1 MIEES
6 ELKLEKDW
14 RISGEARTPSR
25 DEREPMTAA
34 IAVRTE
40 EDTLHWLAL
49 SLTVGLGPRKARDL
63 LTRFGSPQAIF
74 RASASELESFGLHS
88 GTARNL
94 ASGVAFEEAAAQHER
109 LKQSGA
115 TLIPMDDPLYP
126 EQLREIYDPPITL
139 FVKGRVELLETV
151 MVAIIGSR
159 RATAYG
165 KAVSQK
171 LAAELCAAGVTVTS
185 GMARGIDTAAHEASL
200 QAKGGTI
207 AVFGCG
213 LDLIYPTENRKLAAR
228 IALDGLLLSEYPFGS
243 PAYPQNFPVRNRI
256 ISGLSAGV
264 VVVEG
269 AQYSGSS
276 ITARLALDQG
286 REVFAV
292 PGNITSGMSYG
303 PNLLIRQGAHLV
315 IQTSDIL
322 DELPEQARLQLAASR
337 KDKIQDEPAQQE
349 LSYGEAPAATKELA
363 KQVVKQLRPDTPTA
377 LDDLLDALPGASA
390 SETIAV
396 LFDLEL
402 MGLVK
407 QLPGKSYILVW

>member
-1 MIEES
+1 M
-6 ELKLEKDW
+6 
-14 RISGEARTPSR
+14 P
-25 DEREPMTAA
+25 AA
-34 IAVRTE
+34 VAVRTE
-40 EDTLHWLAL
+40 EETLHWLAL
-49 SLTVGLGPRKARDL
+49 SLTAGLGPRRARDL
-63 LTRFGSPQAIF
+63 LARYGSPQAIF
-74 RASASELESFGLHS
+74 RTSASELEAFGLHS
-88 GTARNL
+88 GLARNL

-109 LKQSGA
+109 LKQAGA
-115 TLIPMDDPLYP
+115 VLVPFDDPLYP
-126 EQLREIYDPPITL
+126 EQLREIYDPPVAL
-139 FVKGRVELLETV
+139 FAKGRVELLETV

-171 LAAELCAAGVTVTS
+171 IAAELCAAGVTVTS

-200 QAKGGTI
+200 QARGGTI
-207 AVFGCG
+207 AVYGCG

-228 IALDGLLLSEYPFGS
+228 IALEGLLLSEYPFGS

-256 ISGLSAGV
+256 ISGLSSGV

-292 PGNITSGMSYG
+292 PGNITSTMSYG

-315 IQTSDIL
+315 LQTSDIL
-322 DELPEQARLQLAASR
+322 DELPEPVRMKLAAAREQRS
-337 KDKIQDEPAQQE
+337 DTQEPQQPD
-349 LSYGEAPAATKELA
+349 LPYGDAPAATKELA
-363 KQVVKQLRPDTPTA
+363 KRVVKLLHPDTPTP
-377 LDDLLDALPGASA
+377 LDNLLESLPGASA

-407 QLPGKSYILVW
+407 QLPGKSYVLVW

>member
-1 MIEES
+1 M
-6 ELKLEKDW
+6 
-14 RISGEARTPSR
+14 P
-25 DEREPMTAA
+25 AA
-34 IAVRTE
+34 VAVRTE
-40 EDTLHWLAL
+40 EETLHWLAL
-49 SLTVGLGPRKARDL
+49 SLTAGLGPRKARDL
-63 LTRFGSPQAIF
+63 LARYGSPQAIF
-74 RASASELESFGLHS
+74 RTSASELEAFGLHS

-94 ASGVAFEEAAAQHER
+94 ASGLAFEEAATQHER
-109 LKQSGA
+109 LKQAGA
-115 TLIPMDDPLYP
+115 ALIPFDDPLYP
-126 EQLREIYDPPITL
+126 EQLREIYDPPIAL
-139 FVKGRVELLETV
+139 FAKGRVELLETV

-171 LAAELCAAGVTVTS
+171 LATELCAAGVTVTS

-200 QAKGGTI
+200 QAKGATI

-228 IALDGLLLSEYPFGS
+228 IALEGLLLSEYPFGS

-256 ISGLSAGV
+256 ISGLSSGV

-276 ITARLALDQG
+276 ITARLALDHG

-292 PGNITSGMSYG
+292 PGNITSTMSYG
-303 PNLLIRQGAHLV
+303 PNLLIRQGAQLV
-315 IQTSDIL
+315 LQTSDIL
-322 DELPEQARLQLAASR
+322 DGLPEQARLCLAASR
-337 KDKIQDEPAQQE
+337 KERQEPEQQE
-349 LSYGEAPAATKELA
+349 LSYSEAPAATKELA
-363 KQVVKQLRPDTPTA
+363 KKVVKLLRPDTPTA
-377 LDDLLDALPGASA
+377 LDDLLDSLPGASA

-402 MGLVK
+402 MGLVR
-407 QLPGKSYILVW
+407 QMPGKSYVLVW

>member
-1 MIEES
+1 M
-6 ELKLEKDW
+6 
-14 RISGEARTPSR
+14 A
-25 DEREPMTAA
+25 TAA
-34 IAVRTE
+34 AARTE

-49 SLTVGLGPRKARDL
+49 SLTVGLGPRKAHEL
-63 LTRFGSPQAIF
+63 LIRYGTPQAIF
-74 RASASELESFGLHS
+74 RTPASELEAFGLHS

-94 ASGVAFEEAAAQHER
+94 ASGVAFEEAATQHQR
-109 LKQSGA
+109 LKQAGA
-115 TLIPMDDPLYP
+115 VLIPLDDPLYP
-126 EQLREIYDPPITL
+126 EQLREIYDPPIAL
-139 FVKGRVELLETV
+139 FAKGRVELLATV
-151 MVAIIGSR
+151 MLGIIGSR

-165 KAVSQK
+165 KAVAQK
-171 LAAELCAAGVTVTS
+171 LAAQLCGEGVTVVS

-200 QAKGGTI
+200 EAKGGTI

-213 LDLIYPTENRKLAAR
+213 LDLTYPTENRKLAAR
-228 IALDGLLLSEYPFGS
+228 IASDGLLLTEYPFGA

-292 PGNITSGMSYG
+292 PGNITSPMSYG
-303 PNLLIRQGAHLV
+303 PNLLLRQGAHLV
-315 IQTSDIL
+315 LQTSDIL
-322 DELPEQARLQLAASR
+322 DELPEQARLQLAAAH
-337 KDKIQDEPAQQE
+337 KQQQEEPAQQE
-349 LSYGEAPAATKELA
+349 LPYGEAPAATKELA
-363 KQVVKQLRPDTPTA
+363 KRVVKLLHPDTPTP
-377 LDDLLDALPGASA
+377 LDNLLDALPGVSA

-402 MGLVK
+402 MGLIK
-407 QLPGKSYILVW
+407 QLPGKSYVLVW

>member
-1 MIEES
+1 M
-6 ELKLEKDW
+6 
-14 RISGEARTPSR
+14 
-25 DEREPMTAA
+25 AA
-34 IAVRTE
+34 VAVRTE
-40 EDTLHWLAL
+40 DETLHWLAL
-49 SLTVGLGPRKARDL
+49 SLTVGLGPRKACDL
-63 LTRFGSPQAIF
+63 LARYGSPQAIF
-74 RASASELESFGLHS
+74 RASASELEAFGLHS

-94 ASGVAFEEAAAQHER
+94 ASGVSFEEAAAQHER
-109 LKQSGA
+109 LKQAGA
-115 TLIPMDDPLYP
+115 ALVPYDDPLYP
-126 EQLREIYDPPITL
+126 EQLRQIYDPPVAL
-139 FVKGRVELLETV
+139 FAKGRLELLGTV

-171 LAAELCAAGVTVTS
+171 LAAELCAAGVTVAS
-185 GMARGIDTAAHEASL
+185 GMARGIDTAAHEAAL
-200 QAKGGTI
+200 QAKGATI

-228 IALDGLLLSEYPFGS
+228 IALEGLLLSEYPFGS

-256 ISGLSAGV
+256 ISGLSSGV

-286 REVFAV
+286 REVFAI
-292 PGNITSGMSYG
+292 PGNITSTMSYG

-322 DELPEQARLQLAASR
+322 DELPEEARLRLAASR
-337 KDKIQDEPAQQE
+337 KEREEPEQQE
-349 LSYGEAPAATKELA
+349 LSYSEAPAATKELA
-363 KQVVKQLRPDTPTA
+363 KKVVKLLRPDTPTP
-377 LDDLLDALPGASA
+377 LDDLLDALPGSSA

-402 MGLVK
+402 MGLVR
-407 QLPGKSYILVW
+407 QMPGKSYVLVW

>member
-1 MIEES
+1 M
-6 ELKLEKDW
+6 
-14 RISGEARTPSR
+14 P
-25 DEREPMTAA
+25 AA
-34 IAVRTE
+34 VSVRTE
-40 EDTLHWLAL
+40 EETLHWLAL

-63 LTRFGSPQAIF
+63 LARYGSPQAIF
-74 RASASELESFGLHS
+74 RASASELTAFGLHG

-94 ASGVAFEEAAAQHER
+94 ASGVAFEEAATQHER
-109 LKQSGA
+109 LKQAGA
-115 TLIPMDDPLYP
+115 TLIPQDDPLYP
-126 EQLREIYDPPITL
+126 EQLREVYDPPIAL
-139 FVKGRVELLETV
+139 FAKGRVELLDTV
-151 MVAIIGSR
+151 MVAVIGSR

-165 KAVSQK
+165 KAVAQK
-171 LAAELCAAGVTVTS
+171 ISAELCAAGVTVTS
-185 GMARGIDTAAHEASL
+185 GMARGIDTAAHESCL
-200 QAKGGTI
+200 QVGGGTI

-256 ISGLSAGV
+256 ISGLSCAV

-292 PGNITSGMSYG
+292 PGNITSTMSYG

-322 DELPEQARLQLAASR
+322 DELPNEARLRLASDQKER
-337 KDKIQDEPAQQE
+337 VQPEQQE

-363 KQVVKQLRPDTPTA
+363 KNVVKMLRADLPIA
-377 LDDLLDALPGASA
+377 LDDLLESLPGASA

-402 MGLVK
+402 MGLVR
-407 QLPGKSYILVW
+407 QLPGKSYVLVW

>member
-1 MIEES
+1 M
-6 ELKLEKDW
+6 
-14 RISGEARTPSR
+14 P
-25 DEREPMTAA
+25 AA
-34 IAVRTE
+34 VAVRTE
-40 EDTLHWLAL
+40 EETLHWLAL

-63 LTRFGSPQAIF
+63 LARYGSPQAIF
-74 RASASELESFGLHS
+74 RASASELTAFGLHG

-94 ASGVAFEEAAAQHER
+94 ASGVAFEEAATQHER
-109 LKQSGA
+109 LKQAGA
-115 TLIPMDDPLYP
+115 TLIPQDDPLYP
-126 EQLREIYDPPITL
+126 EQLREVYDPPIAL
-139 FVKGRVELLETV
+139 FAKGRVELLDTV
-151 MVAIIGSR
+151 MVAVIGSR

-165 KAVSQK
+165 KAVAQK
-171 LAAELCAAGVTVTS
+171 ISAELCAAGATVTS
-185 GMARGIDTAAHEASL
+185 GMARGIDTAAHESCL
-200 QAKGGTI
+200 QVGGGTI

-256 ISGLSAGV
+256 ISGLSCAV

-292 PGNITSGMSYG
+292 PGNITSTMSYG

-322 DELPEQARLQLAASR
+322 DELPNEARLRLASDQKER
-337 KDKIQDEPAQQE
+337 VQPEQQE

-363 KQVVKQLRPDTPTA
+363 KNVVKMLRADLPIA
-377 LDDLLDALPGASA
+377 LDDLLESLPGASA

-402 MGLVK
+402 MGLVR
-407 QLPGKSYILVW
+407 QLPGKSYVLVW

>member
-1 MIEES
+1 M
-6 ELKLEKDW
+6 
-14 RISGEARTPSR
+14 P
-25 DEREPMTAA
+25 AA
-34 IAVRTE
+34 VAVRTE
-40 EDTLHWLAL
+40 EETLHWLAL
-49 SLTVGLGPRKARDL
+49 SLTAGLGPRKARDL
-63 LTRFGSPQAIF
+63 LARYGSPQAIF
-74 RASASELESFGLHS
+74 RTSASELEAFGLHS

-94 ASGVAFEEAAAQHER
+94 ASGVAFEEAATQHDR
-109 LKQSGA
+109 LKQAGA
-115 TLIPMDDPLYP
+115 ALIPFDDPLYP
-126 EQLREIYDPPITL
+126 EQLREIYDPPVAL
-139 FVKGRVELLETV
+139 FAKGRVELLETV

-171 LAAELCAAGVTVTS
+171 LATELCAAGVTVTS

-200 QAKGGTI
+200 QAKGATI

-228 IALDGLLLSEYPFGS
+228 IALEGLLLSEYPFGS

-256 ISGLSAGV
+256 ISGLSSGV

-276 ITARLALDQG
+276 ITARLALDHG

-292 PGNITSGMSYG
+292 PGNITSTMSYG
-303 PNLLIRQGAHLV
+303 PNLLIRQGAQLV

-322 DELPEQARLQLAASR
+322 DGLPEQARLKLAASR
-337 KDKIQDEPAQQE
+337 KERQEPEQQE
-349 LSYGEAPAATKELA
+349 LSYNEAPAATKELA
-363 KQVVKQLRPDTPTA
+363 KKVVKLLRPDTPTA

-402 MGLVK
+402 MGLVR
-407 QLPGKSYILVW
+407 QMPGKSYVLVW

>member
-1 MIEES
+1 M
-6 ELKLEKDW
+6 
-14 RISGEARTPSR
+14 P
-25 DEREPMTAA
+25 AA
-34 IAVRTE
+34 VAVRTE
-40 EDTLHWLAL
+40 EETLHWLAL

-63 LTRFGSPQAIF
+63 LARYGSPQAIF
-74 RASASELESFGLHS
+74 RASASELTAFGLHG

-94 ASGVAFEEAAAQHER
+94 ASGVAFEEAATQHER
-109 LKQSGA
+109 LKQAGA
-115 TLIPMDDPLYP
+115 TLIPQDDPLYP
-126 EQLREIYDPPITL
+126 EQLREVYDPPIAL
-139 FVKGRVELLETV
+139 FAKGRVELLDTV
-151 MVAIIGSR
+151 MVAVIGSR

-165 KAVSQK
+165 KAVAQK
-171 LAAELCAAGVTVTS
+171 ISAELCAAGVTVTS
-185 GMARGIDTAAHEASL
+185 GMARGIDTAAHESCL
-200 QAKGGTI
+200 QVGGGTI

-256 ISGLSAGV
+256 ISGLSCAV

-292 PGNITSGMSYG
+292 PGNITSTMSYG

-322 DELPEQARLQLAASR
+322 DELPNEARLRLASDQKER
-337 KDKIQDEPAQQE
+337 VQPEQQE

-363 KQVVKQLRPDTPTA
+363 KNVVKMLRADLPIA
-377 LDDLLDALPGASA
+377 LDDLLESLPGASA

-402 MGLVK
+402 MGLVR
-407 QLPGKSYILVW
+407 QLPGKSYVLVW

>member
-1 MIEES
+1 M
-6 ELKLEKDW
+6 
-14 RISGEARTPSR
+14 P
-25 DEREPMTAA
+25 AA
-34 IAVRTE
+34 VALRTE
-40 EDTLHWLAL
+40 EETLHWLAL

-63 LTRFGSPQAIF
+63 LARYGSPQAIF
-74 RASASELESFGLHS
+74 RASASELTAFGLHG

-94 ASGVAFEEAAAQHER
+94 ASGVAFEEAATQHER
-109 LKQSGA
+109 LKQAGA
-115 TLIPMDDPLYP
+115 TLIPQDDPLYP
-126 EQLREIYDPPITL
+126 EQLREVYDPPIAL
-139 FVKGRVELLETV
+139 FAKGRVELLDTV
-151 MVAIIGSR
+151 MVAVIGSR

-165 KAVSQK
+165 KAVAQK
-171 LAAELCAAGVTVTS
+171 ISAELCAAGVTVTS
-185 GMARGIDTAAHEASL
+185 GMARGIDTAAHESCL
-200 QAKGGTI
+200 QVGGGTI

-256 ISGLSAGV
+256 ISGLSCAV

-292 PGNITSGMSYG
+292 PGNITSTMSYG

-322 DELPEQARLQLAASR
+322 DELPNEARLRLASDQKER
-337 KDKIQDEPAQQE
+337 VQPEQQE

-363 KQVVKQLRPDTPTA
+363 KNVVKMLRADLPIA
-377 LDDLLDALPGASA
+377 LDDLLESLPGASA

-402 MGLVK
+402 MGLVR
-407 QLPGKSYILVW
+407 QLPGKSYVLVW

>member
-1 MIEES
+1 MYA
-6 ELKLEKDW
+6 LKKKPCT
-14 RISGEARTPSR
+14 GSR
-25 DEREPMTAA
+25 
-34 IAVRTE
+34 
-40 EDTLHWLAL
+40 L
-49 SLTVGLGPRKARDL
+49 SLTAGLGPRKARDL
-63 LTRFGSPQAIF
+63 LARYGSPQAIF
-74 RASASELESFGLHS
+74 RTSASELEAFGLHS

-94 ASGVAFEEAAAQHER
+94 ASGVAFEEAATQHDR
-109 LKQSGA
+109 LKQAGA
-115 TLIPMDDPLYP
+115 ALIPFDDPLYP
-126 EQLREIYDPPITL
+126 EQLREIYDPPVAL
-139 FVKGRVELLETV
+139 FAKGRIELLETV
-151 MVAIIGSR
+151 MVALIGSR

-171 LAAELCAAGVTVTS
+171 LATELCAAGVTVTS

-200 QAKGGTI
+200 QARGATI

-228 IALDGLLLSEYPFGS
+228 IALEGLLLSEYPFGS

-256 ISGLSAGV
+256 ISGLSSGV

-276 ITARLALDQG
+276 ITARLALDHG

-292 PGNITSGMSYG
+292 PGNITSTMSYG
-303 PNLLIRQGAHLV
+303 PNLLIRQGAQLV

-322 DELPEQARLQLAASR
+322 DGLPEQARLKLAASR
-337 KDKIQDEPAQQE
+337 KERQEPEQQE
-349 LSYGEAPAATKELA
+349 LSYNEAPAATKELA
-363 KQVVKQLRPDTPTA
+363 KKVVKLLRPDTPTA
-377 LDDLLDALPGASA
+377 LDDLLDSLPGASA

-402 MGLVK
+402 MGLVR
-407 QLPGKSYILVW
+407 QMPGKSYVLVW

>member
-1 MIEES
+1 MPAATA
-6 ELKLEKDW
+6 
-14 RISGEARTPSR
+14 ARTE
-25 DEREPMTAA
+25 DE
-34 IAVRTE
+34 I
-40 EDTLHWLAL
+40 LHWLAL
-49 SLTVGLGPRKARDL
+49 SLSAGLGPRKARDL
-63 LTRFGSPQAIF
+63 LNRYGTPQAIF
-74 RASASELESFGLHS
+74 RTSASELEGFGLNS
-88 GTARNL
+88 GTARSM

-109 LKQSGA
+109 LKQAGA
-115 TLIPMDDPLYP
+115 ALIALDDPFYP
-126 EQLREIYDPPITL
+126 EQLREIYDPPIAL
-139 FVKGRVELLETV
+139 FAKGRVELLETV
-151 MVAIIGSR
+151 MVGIIGSR

-171 LAAELCAAGVTVTS
+171 IATELCAAGVTVVS

-200 QAKGGTI
+200 QARGGTI
-207 AVFGCG
+207 AVYGCG
-213 LDLIYPTENRKLAAR
+213 LDLVYPTENRKLAAR

-264 VVVEG
+264 LVVEG

-292 PGNITSGMSYG
+292 PGNITSPMSYG

-315 IQTSDIL
+315 LQTSDVL
-322 DELPEQARLQLAASR
+322 DELPETARMQLAASR
-337 KDKIQDEPAQQE
+337 KQRAEGDEPAQQE
-349 LSYGEAPAATKELA
+349 LPYGEAPAATKELA
-363 KQVVKQLRPDTPTA
+363 KRVVKLLRPDTPTP
-377 LDDLLDALPGASA
+377 LDDLVDGLPGASA

-402 MGLVK
+402 MGLIK
-407 QLPGKSYILVW
+407 QLPGKSYVLVW

>member
-1 MIEES
+1 
-6 ELKLEKDW
+6 L
-14 RISGEARTPSR
+14 RTPS
-25 DEREPMTAA
+25 EEEKESMSAA
-34 IAVRTE
+34 VAIRTE

-49 SLTVGLGPRKARDL
+49 SLTAGLGCRKACDL
-63 LTRFGSPQAIF
+63 LNCYGSPQAIF
-74 RASASELESFGLHS
+74 RTSASELERFGLHG

-94 ASGVAFEEAAAQHER
+94 ANGIAFEEAAAQHDR
-109 LKQSGA
+109 LKQAGA
-115 TLIPMDDPLYP
+115 TLIPMDDALYP
-126 EQLREIYDPPITL
+126 EQLREIYDPPIAL
-139 FVKGRVELLETV
+139 FAKGRVELLETV
-151 MVAIIGSR
+151 MVGIIGSR

-165 KAVSQK
+165 KAVAQK
-171 LAAELCAAGVTVTS
+171 LAAELCAAGVTVAS

-200 QAKGGTI
+200 QAQGGTI

-256 ISGLSAGV
+256 ISGLSSGV

-292 PGNITSGMSYG
+292 PGNITSAMSYG

-322 DELPEQARLQLAASR
+322 DELPESARLRLASSR
-337 KDKIQDEPAQQE
+337 KDREPPAQQE
-349 LSYGEAPAATKELA
+349 LPYGEAPAATKELA
-363 KQVVKQLRPDTPTA
+363 KRVVKLLLPDAPTA
-377 LDDLLDALPGASA
+377 LDDLLEALPGASA

-402 MGLVK
+402 MGLIR
-407 QLPGKSYILVW
+407 QLPGKSYVLVW

>member
-1 MIEES
+1 M
-6 ELKLEKDW
+6 
-14 RISGEARTPSR
+14 P
-25 DEREPMTAA
+25 AA
-34 IAVRTE
+34 VAARTE
-40 EDTLHWLAL
+40 EETLHWLAL

-63 LTRFGSPQAIF
+63 LARYGSPQAIF
-74 RASASELESFGLHS
+74 RASASELTAFGLHG

-94 ASGVAFEEAAAQHER
+94 ASGVAFEEAATQHER
-109 LKQSGA
+109 LKQAGA
-115 TLIPMDDPLYP
+115 TLIPQDDPLYP
-126 EQLREIYDPPITL
+126 EQLREVYDPPIAL
-139 FVKGRVELLETV
+139 FAKGRVELLDTV
-151 MVAIIGSR
+151 MVAVIGSR

-165 KAVSQK
+165 KAVAQK
-171 LAAELCAAGVTVTS
+171 ISAELCAAGATVTS
-185 GMARGIDTAAHEASL
+185 GMARGIDTAAHESCL
-200 QAKGGTI
+200 QVGGGTI

-256 ISGLSAGV
+256 ISGLSCAV

-292 PGNITSGMSYG
+292 PGNITSTMSYG

-322 DELPEQARLQLAASR
+322 DELPNEARLRLASDQKER
-337 KDKIQDEPAQQE
+337 VQPEQQE

-363 KQVVKQLRPDTPTA
+363 KNVVKMLRADLPIA
-377 LDDLLDALPGASA
+377 LDDLLESLPGASA

-402 MGLVK
+402 MGLVR
-407 QLPGKSYILVW
+407 QLPGKSYVLVW

>member
-1 MIEES
+1 MS
-6 ELKLEKDW
+6 
-14 RISGEARTPSR
+14 
-25 DEREPMTAA
+25 AA
-34 IAVRTE
+34 AAVRTE

-49 SLTVGLGPRKARDL
+49 SLTAGLGPRKAREL
-63 LTRFGSPQAIF
+63 LTRYGSPNAIF
-74 RASASELESFGLHS
+74 RASASELEGFGLHG

-109 LKQSGA
+109 LKQAGA
-115 TLIPMDDPLYP
+115 VLIPLDDPLYP
-126 EQLREIYDPPITL
+126 EQLREIYDPPIAL
-139 FVKGRVELLETV
+139 FAKGRVELLETV

-171 LAAELCAAGVTVTS
+171 IAAELCAAGVTVVS
-185 GMARGIDTAAHEASL
+185 GMARGIDTAAHEESL
-200 QAKGGTI
+200 QASGGTI

-213 LDLIYPTENRKLAAR
+213 LDLVYPTENRKLAAR

-264 VVVEG
+264 LVVEG

-292 PGNITSGMSYG
+292 PGNITSPMSYG

-315 IQTSDIL
+315 LQTSDIL
-322 DELPEQARLQLAASR
+322 DELPEDARLRLAASR
-337 KDKIQDEPAQQE
+337 KERGEPAQQE
-349 LSYGEAPAATKELA
+349 LPYSEAPAATKELA
-363 KQVVKQLRPDTPTA
+363 KRVVKLLRPDTPTA
-377 LDDLLDALPGASA
+377 LDDLLEALPGASA

-407 QLPGKSYILVW
+407 QLPGKSYVMVW

>member
-1 MIEES
+1 
-6 ELKLEKDW
+6 LE
-14 RISGEARTPSR
+14 R
-25 DEREPMTAA
+25 
-34 IAVRTE
+34 
-40 EDTLHWLAL
+40 
-49 SLTVGLGPRKARDL
+49 
-63 LTRFGSPQAIF
+63 
-74 RASASELESFGLHS
+74 FGLHG

-94 ASGVAFEEAAAQHER
+94 ANGIAFEEAAAQHER
-109 LKQSGA
+109 LKQAGA

-126 EQLREIYDPPITL
+126 ELLREIYDPPIAL
-139 FVKGRVELLETV
+139 FAKGRVELLETV
-151 MVAIIGSR
+151 MVGIIGSR

-165 KAVSQK
+165 KAVAQK

-200 QAKGGTI
+200 QAQGGTI

-256 ISGLSAGV
+256 ISGLSSGV

-322 DELPEQARLQLAASR
+322 DELPESARLRLASSR
-337 KDKIQDEPAQQE
+337 KDREPPAQQE
-349 LSYGEAPAATKELA
+349 LPYGEAPAATKELA
-363 KQVVKQLRPDTPTA
+363 KRVVKLLRPDAPTA
-377 LDDLLDALPGASA
+377 LDDLLEALPGASA

-402 MGLVK
+402 MGLIR
-407 QLPGKSYILVW
+407 QLPGKSYVLVW